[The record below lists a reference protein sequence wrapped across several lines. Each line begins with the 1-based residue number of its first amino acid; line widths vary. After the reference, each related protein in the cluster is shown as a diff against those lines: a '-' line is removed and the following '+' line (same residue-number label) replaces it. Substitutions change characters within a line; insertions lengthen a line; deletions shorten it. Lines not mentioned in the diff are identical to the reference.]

1 MSKIKQQFIDL
12 KNSTPKHIQWLLLA
26 AAFIVVLIM
35 MTLLFSGDKKS
46 KLPDTDKVVAELKIS
61 PDSVDWADV
70 TVGDKKTQKIDVSAN
85 TQVKIK
91 DVRWHKEVAGFSFN
105 ANCEQIQTVTPTIEC
120 AIYATY
126 APTVAS

>member
-35 MTLLFSGDKKS
+35 MTLLFSSDKKS
-46 KLPDTDKVVAELKIS
+46 KLPDTDKVVAEMKIS

-70 TVGDKKTQKIDVSAN
+70 TVDDKKTQKIAY
-85 TQVKIK
+85 I
-91 DVRWHKEVAGFSFN
+91 RIRYG
-105 ANCEQIQTVTPTIEC
+105 
-120 AIYATY
+120 
-126 APTVAS
+126 